1 MFSVD
6 KSGSSLRSIC
16 EAVEAGRIP
25 PQVAAAQA
33 LVAGGSVKDAIDLVA
48 TARVPDSPAHTAI
61 VSALREHR
69 SRCDVMG
76 AFYRDRGPLP
86 PSGREE
92 DTVAATAR
100 FFDDALRISPHAS
113 VALYS
118 LGDAALLQRATDEV
132 LQYMQG
138 RRLLGHRRRT
148 LELGCGSGRMQ
159 LAIGPYVLE
168 AAGADVSSAMI
179 DAANKRR
186 KGLSTV
192 RFFHAPAHRL
202 SQVPDGFYDL
212 VFAVDSFPYIVN
224 AGPATLAATFA
235 EARRV
240 LRPDG
245 DVLIFNYSCRG
256 DENRDMA
263 EVSELGRAAGL
274 ELASFTAHA
283 FHQWDA
289 SVFHLRALKLS

>member
-1 MFSVD
+1 MFSLD
-6 KSGSSLRSIC
+6 KGGSSLRSIC
-16 EAVEAGRIP
+16 EAVEAGTLP
-25 PQVAAAQA
+25 PQVAAAEA
-33 LVAGGSVKDAIDLVA
+33 LVAGGSVNDAIDLVA
-48 TARVPDSPAHTAI
+48 TVRVPDSPAYSAI

-76 AFYRDRGPLP
+76 AFYRARGPLP
-86 PSGREE
+86 PAGLEE
-92 DTVAATAR
+92 ETVSATGR

-132 LQYMQG
+132 VQYMLG
-138 RRLLGHRRRT
+138 RSLLGRRRRT
-148 LELGCGSGRMQ
+148 LELGCGNGRMQ
-159 LAIGPYVLE
+159 LAVGPYVLE

-202 SQVPDGFYDL
+202 SAVASGVYDL
-212 VFAVDSFPYIVN
+212 VFAVDSFPYVVN
-224 AGPATLAATFA
+224 AGPVMIAATFA
-235 EARRV
+235 EMRRV
-240 LRPDG
+240 LRPGG

-256 DENRDMA
+256 EENRDMA
-263 EVSELGRAAGL
+263 EVADRARTVGL

-289 SVFHLRALKLS
+289 HVFHLRAPQLS